1 MEAIREFL
9 TFSYRLSY
17 MARALVFKHFDH
29 AVLFKV
35 LNDLP
40 KSLVPKYISYN
51 QSVLMDG
58 NKIYKMKVDKQQGK
72 EWLISG
78 EH

>member
-1 MEAIREFL
+1 MELIKKVL

-17 MARALVFKHFDH
+17 MAQALIFRHFDH

-40 KSLVPKYISYN
+40 KNLVPKYIDYN
-51 QSVLMDG
+51 QSVLMEG
-58 NKIYKMKVDKQQGK
+58 SKIYKMKVDKQQGK
-72 EWLISG
+72 EWLVSKQL
-78 EH
+78 

>member
-17 MARALVFKHFDH
+17 MARALIFKHFDH

-40 KSLVPKYISYN
+40 KSVEAKFIDYK
-51 QSVLMDG
+51 QSVLMQG
-58 NKIYKMKVDKQQGK
+58 NKVYKMKVDKQQGR